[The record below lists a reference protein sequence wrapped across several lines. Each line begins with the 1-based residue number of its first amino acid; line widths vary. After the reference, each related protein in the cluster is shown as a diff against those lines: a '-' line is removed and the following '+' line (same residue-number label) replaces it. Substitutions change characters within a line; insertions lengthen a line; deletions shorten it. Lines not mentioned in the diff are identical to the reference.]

1 MKEPGSEKRSHE
13 GLRPE
18 LGLGS
23 TTAIVIGEVIGIGI
37 FLTPAGMAK
46 SLGSPLW
53 LMIVWLAMGAMALS
67 GALCYGRL
75 AAQFPYTGGG
85 YVYLRETYGRMV
97 AFLYGWKSLLVMDPG
112 ITAALAVGMA
122 SYVGSIIRLTP
133 LGNKI
138 VAIATIFALAAANIV
153 GVRVG
158 AGVLRWLTLLK
169 LGLLALIVVWGFGQ
183 QLGDWSNFLPLI
195 ERRSSVPY
203 FEALAS
209 SMVAG
214 FFSFGG
220 WWDVNKIAGEVRDPT
235 RTLPRAMALGVITAT
250 LVYLLISAVFIYLVP
265 LDRVTSSETFAAQ
278 VGEAMFGQVGG
289 QVFSG
294 IVIISILGNL
304 AALMLNAP
312 RVYYAMARDG
322 LFLPAAA
329 ALHSRFGTPARTIAL
344 QAGLASL
351 LVVFGSFNQIIAYFI
366 FVTVLFIALTAAS
379 VFLLPSNQPSM
390 LRVGQFNFWFA
401 PLFFLALVGLLLILL
416 ISQNPKQALL
426 GTGVTMIG
434 VPVYY
439 LLFRRREV
447 SRG

>member
-1 MKEPGSEKRSHE
+1 
-13 GLRPE
+13 
-18 LGLGS
+18 
-23 TTAIVIGEVIGIGI
+23 
-37 FLTPAGMAK
+37 
-46 SLGSPLW
+46 
-53 LMIVWLAMGAMALS
+53 
-67 GALCYGRL
+67 
-75 AAQFPYTGGG
+75 
-85 YVYLRETYGRMV
+85 
-97 AFLYGWKSLLVMDPG
+97 
-112 ITAALAVGMA
+112 
-122 SYVGSIIRLTP
+122 
-133 LGNKI
+133 
-138 VAIATIFALAAANIV
+138 
-153 GVRVG
+153 
-158 AGVLRWLTLLK
+158 LTLLK

-220 WWDVNKIAGEVRDPT
+220 WWDVNKIAGEVRNPT

-294 IVIISILGNL
+294 IVIISVLGNL

-329 ALHSRFGTPARTIAL
+329 TLHSRFGTPARTIAL

-351 LVVFGSFNQIIAYFI
+351 LVVFGSFNQIVAYFI

-390 LRVGQFNFWFA
+390 SRVGRFNFWFA
-401 PLFFLALVGLLLILL
+401 PLLFLALVGLLLILL

-434 VPVYY
+434 VPVYH